1 MLSNG
6 AGGGGPSLC
15 GAGTQE
21 GECGH
26 YFGTGQQTS
35 MTRKEKV
42 EQTCVKIIGK
52 TKKYL
57 KTSDIVLDY
66 GCGLVTPGFLNLL

>member
-1 MLSNG
+1 
-6 AGGGGPSLC
+6 
-15 GAGTQE
+15 
-21 GECGH
+21 
-26 YFGTGQQTS
+26 